1 MCAVLQVLLGDN
13 CHIYNY
19 EAGGISALGGLAF
32 HVIHNEPNGELPLE
46 KLQQAIRCSAVVC
59 LDESYTNLLLDTLQE
74 AVRLASILPTARS
87 VLRFL
92 SQCTAEC
99 RAC

>member
-1 MCAVLQVLLGDN
+1 MQVLLGDN

-46 KLQQAIRCSAVVC
+46 KLQEAIR
-59 LDESYTNLLLDTLQE
+59 
-74 AVRLASILPTARS
+74 
-87 VLRFL
+87 
-92 SQCTAEC
+92 
-99 RAC
+99 